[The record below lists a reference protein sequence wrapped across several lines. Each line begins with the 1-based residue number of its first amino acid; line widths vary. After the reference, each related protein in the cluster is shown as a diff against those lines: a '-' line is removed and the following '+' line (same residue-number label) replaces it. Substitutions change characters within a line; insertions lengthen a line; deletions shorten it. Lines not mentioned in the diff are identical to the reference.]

1 MPGHRPPYPEEFRR
15 EAVRLA
21 KLGGKPQWKLAEE
34 LGITAV
40 TLRKW
45 LRQDRAEEEEARRE
59 VDARARDEGEEHAP
73 AGGGGQAAA
82 ARFGG
87 WAQARRRHRT
97 PYRG

>member
-1 MPGHRPPYPEEFRR
+1 VPRHTPPYPEEFRR

-21 KLGGKPQWKLAEE
+21 KLGGKPQWKLAKE

-45 LRQDRAEEEEARRE
+45 LRQDKADEEARRE
-59 VDARARDEGEEHAP
+59 AEVRAPLRGRGERSVQRSRP
-73 AGGGGQAAA
+73 SGPA

-87 WAQARRRHRT
+87 GRSPATGSDRLVA
-97 PYRG
+97 